1 MAPDAVRVIVV
12 DDFPLVR
19 DATAASLAR
28 AGIDVVGTAADGEEA
43 LDLARR
49 LRPDVIVLDL
59 MMPRMTGLMALT
71 YLSAELPQVRVL
83 LLTARDEPDAI
94 IDAVAAGAS
103 GFLTKR
109 ATGAE
114 LAAAVRAI
122 HGGEP
127 VICPTMAGHLM
138 AGLRNGPDAP
148 RAASTSSLSRDEL
161 EVLRLVADGCTDIEI
176 SHALFISPRTVQS
189 QLARIRR
196 KTGVQRRA
204 ELSRWA
210 AEHLVS

>member
-1 MAPDAVRVIVV
+1 MAPEAVRVLVV

-19 DATAASLAR
+19 DAMAASLTR

-71 YLSAELPQVRVL
+71 YLHAELPGVRVL
-83 LLTARDEPDAI
+83 LLTARDEPATI
-94 IDAVAAGAS
+94 VDAVAAGAA

-109 ATGAE
+109 ATGE
-114 LAAAVRAI
+114 EVAAAVRAV
-122 HGGEP
+122 HRGES
-127 VICPTMAGHLM
+127 VICPSMAGHLL
-138 AGLRNGPDAP
+138 AGLRGRTRDPW
-148 RAASTSSLSRDEL
+148 SGTTSSLSRDEL
-161 EVLRLVADGCTDIEI
+161 EVLRLVAEGRTDLQI

-189 QLARIRR
+189 QLTRIRQ
-196 KTGVQRRA
+196 KTGVRRRA

-210 AEHLVS
+210 AEHLIS